1 MAFTKRQALQRD
13 RLFGA
18 ALTVGLE
25 DGFGRVTLERVA
37 ERAGVS
43 KGGLL
48 YHFNTKED
56 FVRDLLERYGEGGP
70 GEAGGSSAGSEVDP
84 FVVAVLIAAADN
96 PDLLMP
102 VAEKLGLRK
111 GSPGSLTIERWK
123 VVAHILQSR
132 PGLAA

>member
-1 MAFTKRQALQRD
+1 MAYTKRQAMQRD

-25 DGFGRVTLERVA
+25 DGFGRVTLEKVA

-56 FVRDLLERYGEGGP
+56 FVRDLLDRYGGSAP
-70 GEAGGSSAGSEVDP
+70 GENGQRLAKGEVDP
-84 FVVAVLIAAADN
+84 FIVAVLIAAADN
-96 PDLLMP
+96 PDLLVP
-102 VAEKLGLRK
+102 IAEKLGLRE
-111 GSPGSLTIERWK
+111 SSSASLGMERWK
-123 VVAHILQSR
+123 VVAHILLSR
-132 PGLAA
+132 KVAA

>member
-1 MAFTKRQALQRD
+1 MAFTKRQTMQRD

-48 YHFNTKED
+48 YHFNSKED
-56 FVRDLLERYGEGGP
+56 FVRDLLERYGEGAP
-70 GEAGGSSAGSEVDP
+70 GEAGASEVDP

-96 PDLLMP
+96 PDLLIP
-102 VAEKLGLRK
+102 VAEKLGLRT
-111 GSPGSLTIERWK
+111 GSRGSLTIERWK

>member
-1 MAFTKRQALQRD
+1 MAFTKRQAMQRD

-25 DGFGRVTLERVA
+25 DGFGRVTLDKVA

-56 FVRDLLERYGEGGP
+56 FVRDLLDRYDGRVSGES
-70 GEAGGSSAGSEVDP
+70 GENLARSEVDP
-84 FVVAVLIAAADN
+84 FLVAVLIAAADN
-96 PDLLMP
+96 PDLLIP
-102 VAEKLGLRK
+102 IAEKLGLRA
-111 GSPGSLTIERWK
+111 GSRGSLGIERWK
-123 VVAHILQSR
+123 VVTHILLNRNAPAS
-132 PGLAA
+132 